1 MIPRRLFQAAAAGLL
16 LGSRWDTAA
25 AQGASP
31 SASAASGTS
40 AKNADPRRPTAAPA
54 APSPMTHKVADKLRI
69 VIPANAGGGWD
80 STGRML
86 GASLVACGAAA
97 AVEYENKGGKGGTL
111 GLAHF
116 VEKYD
121 ADPNALLIGG
131 MVMLGA
137 LALHRPPVDIAR
149 VKPLAKLTSEYL
161 ALVVAAD
168 SAWQKV
174 GDLSAALK
182 ANVRAIPI
190 AGGSAGG
197 IDHMFAGSFV
207 RTVGADPK
215 QMNYLPF
222 SSGKDDVV
230 GVLTSGKAQV
240 AITGVGE
247 VQALQKTGRVRV
259 LGVSSKRQIDG
270 LPTLREQGVSTDMAN
285 WRGVF
290 AGQGLGAARHAEL
303 ERAVI
308 AAVGHPSWVA
318 ATKSSKVESTLLTG
332 RDFVPVVE
340 NDMMISRVLVFLL
353 GLKG

>member
-1 MIPRRLFQAAAAGLL
+1 MVARRLFQVAAAGLL

-31 SASAASGTS
+31 SAPASSGPL
-40 AKNADPRRPTAAPA
+40 AKNADTRRPPAAPA
-54 APSPMTHKVADKLRI
+54 AASRSTPKVADKLRI

-86 GASLVACGAAA
+86 GASLVACGATG

-116 VEKYD
+116 VERYD

-161 ALVVAAD
+161 ALVIAAD
-168 SAWQKV
+168 SAWRKV
-174 GDLSAALK
+174 GDLSAALR
-182 ANVRAIPI
+182 ADVRAITI

-197 IDHMFAGSFV
+197 IDHMFAGFFV

-222 SSGKDDVV
+222 ASGKDDVV

-247 VQALQKTGRVRV
+247 VQALLKSGRVRV
-259 LGVSSKRQIDG
+259 LGVSSKRPIDG

-290 AGQGLGAARHAEL
+290 AGQALGAARHAEL
-303 ERAVI
+303 ERAVV
-308 AAVGHPSWVA
+308 AAAGHPSWFA
-318 ATKSSKVESTLLTG
+318 ATALGKVESTMLAG
-332 RDFVPVVE
+332 RDFVSVVE
-340 NDMMISRVLVFLL
+340 NDTMTSRVLVFLL
-353 GLKG
+353 GLKA